1 MNWIP
6 ILRDPHLE
14 AIVTNGYITVQLKEI
29 FTHIH
34 PTSIYD
40 LLLVILAFVHSS
52 HLRFLG
58 L

>member
-14 AIVTNGYITVQLKEI
+14 ATVTNGYITVQLKEI
-29 FTHIH
+29 FTPIH

-52 HLRFLG
+52 H
-58 L
+58 